1 MSKISYQ
8 GKFIEQ
14 AEALILENIS
24 NEQFGVSELAELM
37 NMSRSNLLRKI
48 KKQTQGSASQFIR
61 EVRLQ
66 KGMTLLEE
74 TELTVSEISYQV
86 GFSNNSYFTKCFKD
100 YYGYSPV
107 EARKKIDVQVEF
119 EHDGVKV
126 EEDNQN
132 KNTIKVAEKGF
143 FQKYRIQIL
152 FGIILVLVIAAFSF
166 YPKKEVPNADEENAN
181 SKKSIAVLPF
191 KNMSSDSDNL
201 YFVNG
206 LMESTL
212 NNLQKIE
219 DIRVI
224 SRTSVEKYR
233 DTDKTILEIAQEL
246 NVNYL
251 IEGSG
256 QRAGDQVLLNIQ
268 LIDASMDTPIW
279 ADQYNHKTADIF
291 SVQNEVAKKIAEAI
305 EVTVTPAELKQI
317 DKKPTENVLAYDY
330 YLKGLEALQTKTEEG
345 LQAAISSFEKAIEH
359 DSEFA
364 LAYAQIAICYYYLD
378 VNKIEKKFLDKL
390 NEYAD
395 NSLLYDSTSELS
407 LIAKALYYINTN
419 EFRLAIPYLEK
430 ALEYNPNAS
439 SVVLILSDIYAR
451 VVPDTNKYL
460 TYALKGIKLN
470 IEANDSVSKSFI
482 YLNLSNALVQNGFA
496 KEASKYINESLKYNP
511 KNQYSTYL
519 KNFIDYANDKDLES
533 LRRKM
538 LVERQKDTTRA
549 DITQEVA
556 KTYYFQEDYE
566 NALVYYE
573 KYINILSTNKI
584 DLYPAE
590 NIKIAY
596 TYKEMGLP
604 NKAEKYIKKYK
615 DYLEEDESIYKEASL
630 AMLYL
635 YENMPDKA
643 IEAYDKF
650 SSRDGFQ
657 YWVLLFMK
665 EDPLLKQLQNHPR
678 YNETIEKIEVQFWEK
693 HQKLEESLKKENL
706 L

>member
-74 TELTVSEISYQV
+74 TELTISEISYQV

-100 YYGYSPV
+100 YYGYSPG
-107 EARKKIDVQVEF
+107 EARKKIDEQIEF
-119 EHDGVKV
+119 EQDGVKV

-132 KNTIKVAEKGF
+132 KDTIKVAEKGF
-143 FQKYRIQIL
+143 FQQYRIQIL
-152 FGIILVLVIAAFSF
+152 FGIFLVLVIAAFSF
-166 YPKKEVPNADEENAN
+166 YPKKEVSNGDEENAN

-279 ADQYNHKTADIF
+279 AEQYNHKTADIF
-291 SVQNEVAKKIAEAI
+291 SIQNEVAKKIAEAI

-345 LQAAISSFEKAIEH
+345 LQAAISSF
-359 DSEFA
+359 
-364 LAYAQIAICYYYLD
+364 
-378 VNKIEKKFLDKL
+378 
-390 NEYAD
+390 
-395 NSLLYDSTSELS
+395 
-407 LIAKALYYINTN
+407 
-419 EFRLAIPYLEK
+419 
-430 ALEYNPNAS
+430 
-439 SVVLILSDIYAR
+439 
-451 VVPDTNKYL
+451 
-460 TYALKGIKLN
+460 
-470 IEANDSVSKSFI
+470 
-482 YLNLSNALVQNGFA
+482 
-496 KEASKYINESLKYNP
+496 
-511 KNQYSTYL
+511 
-519 KNFIDYANDKDLES
+519 
-533 LRRKM
+533 
-538 LVERQKDTTRA
+538 
-549 DITQEVA
+549 
-556 KTYYFQEDYE
+556 
-566 NALVYYE
+566 
-573 KYINILSTNKI
+573 
-584 DLYPAE
+584 
-590 NIKIAY
+590 
-596 TYKEMGLP
+596 
-604 NKAEKYIKKYK
+604 
-615 DYLEEDESIYKEASL
+615 
-630 AMLYL
+630 
-635 YENMPDKA
+635 
-643 IEAYDKF
+643 
-650 SSRDGFQ
+650 
-657 YWVLLFMK
+657 
-665 EDPLLKQLQNHPR
+665 
-678 YNETIEKIEVQFWEK
+678 
-693 HQKLEESLKKENL
+693 
-706 L
+706 